1 MDTPVTS
8 VLPSFFVESYFLSM
22 LFVVIS
28 FVFSSELS
36 EHCSRKLATNAA
48 SDDIVMLWSMISFAP
63 VIINSGDVVV
73 GANNNDSSFQGII
86 IAGGDVRFDNS
97 VKSFRG
103 IIITGAKLII
113 DNNMTIKDILT
124 LINLKIL
131 DVGFDYNDEINEK
144 GIELERLYDN
154 IFYNNKEV

>member
-1 MDTPVTS
+1 MVKNMNKITEED
-8 VLPSFFVESYFLSM
+8 F
-22 LFVVIS
+22 
-28 FVFSSELS
+28 
-36 EHCSRKLATNAA
+36 K
-48 SDDIVMLWSMISFAP
+48 
-63 VIINSGDVVV
+63 IIKKYNI
-73 GANNNDSSFQGII
+73 N
-86 IAGGDVRFDNS
+86 
-97 VKSFRG
+97 
-103 IIITGAKLII
+103 I